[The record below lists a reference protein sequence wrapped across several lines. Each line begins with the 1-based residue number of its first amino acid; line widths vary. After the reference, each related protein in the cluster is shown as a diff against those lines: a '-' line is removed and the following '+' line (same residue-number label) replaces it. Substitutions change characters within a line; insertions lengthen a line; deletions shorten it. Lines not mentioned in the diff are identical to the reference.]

1 MVELISD
8 KVRSYLTNLGY
19 SNISIYELQDTGPGT
34 PASQI
39 VIIPSGGY
47 QPDGHFGSSPHDR
60 PRLTIM
66 VFDDDLE
73 DAEATAEELRQ
84 LFVDNLNLSG
94 CLRARTITSHISYL
108 GRDETTSRFKFSF
121 DVETYLI

>member
-8 KVRSYLTNLGY
+8 TVRTYLIGNGY
-19 SNISIYELQDTGPGT
+19 SNVSIYELQDTGPGT

-39 VIIPSGGY
+39 VIIPTGGY

-73 DAEATAEELRQ
+73 DAEATAEALRQ
-84 LFVDNLNLSG
+84 LFIDNLNLSG
-94 CLRARTITSHISYL
+94 CLRARTINSHISYL

-121 DVETYLI
+121 DVETYI

>member
-8 KVRSYLTNLGY
+8 KVRSYLIGNGY
-19 SNISIYELQDTGPGT
+19 SNVSIYELQDTGPGA

-39 VIIPSGGY
+39 VIIPTGGY
-47 QPDGHFGSSPHDR
+47 QPDGHFGGTPRDR

-73 DAEATAEELRQ
+73 DAEATAEALRQ
-84 LFVDNLNLSG
+84 LFIDNLNLSG
-94 CLRARTITSHISYL
+94 CLRARTINSHISYL

-121 DVETYLI
+121 DVETYI

>member
-8 KVRSYLTNLGY
+8 TVRTYLIGNGY
-19 SNISIYELQDTGPGT
+19 SNVSIYELQDTGPGT

-39 VIIPSGGY
+39 VIIPTGGY
-47 QPDGHFGSSPHDR
+47 QPDGHFGGTPRDR

-94 CLRARTITSHISYL
+94 CLRARTINSHISYL

-121 DVETYLI
+121 DVETYI

>member
-8 KVRSYLTNLGY
+8 KVRSYLIGNGY
-19 SNISIYELQDTGPGT
+19 SNVSIYELQDTGPGT

-47 QPDGHFGSSPHDR
+47 QPDGHFGSSPRDR
-60 PRLTIM
+60 PRLTII
-66 VFDDDLE
+66 VLDDDLE
-73 DAEATAEELRQ
+73 DAEATAEALRQ
-84 LFVDNLNLSG
+84 LFIDNLNLSG
-94 CLRARTITSHISYL
+94 CLRARTINSHISYL

-121 DVETYLI
+121 DVETYI

>member
-8 KVRSYLTNLGY
+8 TVRTYLIGNGY
-19 SNISIYELQDTGPGT
+19 SNVSIYELQDTGPGT

-39 VIIPSGGY
+39 VIIPTGGY
-47 QPDGHFGSSPHDR
+47 QPDGHFGGTPRDR

-73 DAEATAEELRQ
+73 DAEATAEALRQ
-84 LFVDNLNLSG
+84 LFIDNLNLSG
-94 CLRARTITSHISYL
+94 CLRARTINSHISYL

>member
-8 KVRSYLTNLGY
+8 KVRSYLIGNGY
-19 SNISIYELQDTGPGT
+19 SNVSIYELQDTGPGT

-39 VIIPSGGY
+39 VIIPTGGY
-47 QPDGHFGSSPHDR
+47 QPDGHFGGTPRDR

-73 DAEATAEELRQ
+73 DAEATAEALRQ
-84 LFVDNLNLSG
+84 LFIDNLNLSG
-94 CLRARTITSHISYL
+94 CLRARTINSHISYL

>member
-8 KVRSYLTNLGY
+8 KVRSYLIGNGY
-19 SNISIYELQDTGPGT
+19 SNVSIYELQDTGPGT

-39 VIIPSGGY
+39 VIIPTGGY
-47 QPDGHFGSSPHDR
+47 QPDGHFGGTPRDR

-73 DAEATAEELRQ
+73 DAEATAEALRQ
-84 LFVDNLNLSG
+84 LFIDNLNLSG
-94 CLRARTITSHISYL
+94 CLRARTINSHISYL

-121 DVETYLI
+121 DVETYI